1 MPLISLRYA
10 LLTAAGAAALR
21 FVPTKRK
28 NAALLLLSLIFY
40 AAAEPLALAFA
51 VGDAALC
58 FGAARL
64 VERLQN
70 AGRRRGALLLTGAAA
85 MMQIGLML
93 ALHGR
98 VAGVSYVALMLLGD
112 VLTVYHGEVKAPRD
126 AMAYGALSLFYPK
139 AAQGPIVSA
148 RVLSVDAPPDW
159 ETSMK
164 ALLRILWGL
173 CKKLIL
179 ADRLA
184 IYVAAAYAAPEVCG
198 APALGL
204 ALVGY
209 VFQVYADF
217 SGCMDIVW
225 GSARL
230 LGVTLPEN
238 FRQPYLAKG
247 FADYWQRW
255 HITLGA
261 WFRAHVFYPL
271 ASWPPLLTA
280 YVRVSGRVKGQAAKR
295 ALAVLIPL
303 MATWLCTGLWH
314 GAAGHYALWGL
325 TNGALILWES
335 CFGGRFLKA
344 PRAVRTAV
352 VFAVQ
357 LLVRVLFRAESLVK
371 AGAVYAGLL
380 RFGQCGFPVC
390 ALDGWDWA
398 VIAVFTALLVLVDV
412 QKERGKAFR
421 PKPAA
426 RFALGMLGL
435 LALTVFGLYGPGYS
449 AAEFFYGQF

>member
-21 FVPTKRK
+21 FVPARRK
-28 NAALLLLSLIFY
+28 NAALLLLSLLFY
-40 AAAEPLALAFA
+40 AAAGPLALAFA
-51 VGDAALC
+51 VGDAAFC
-58 FGAARL
+58 YGAARL
-64 VERLQN
+64 VERLQG
-70 AGRRRGALLLTGAAA
+70 AGRRRWALLLTGAAA
-85 MMQIGLML
+85 IAQAGLML

-112 VLTVYHGEVKAPRD
+112 VLAVYRGETKAPRD
-126 AMAYGALSLFYPK
+126 TMAYGALSLFYPK

-148 RVLSVDAPPDW
+148 RALRVDAPPDW
-159 ETSMK
+159 ETGVN

-184 IYVAAAYAAPEVCG
+184 VYVAAAYAAPEGCG
-198 APALGL
+198 APAMWL
-204 ALVGY
+204 ALAGY

-280 YVRVSGRVKGQAAKR
+280 YVRVSGHVKGQAAKR
-295 ALAVLIPL
+295 ALAVAVPL
-303 MATWLCTGLWH
+303 AVTWLCTGLWH
-314 GAAGHYALWGL
+314 GAAGHYALWGMV
-325 TNGALILWES
+325 NGALILWES
-335 CFGGRFLKA
+335 CFGRRFLKA
-344 PRAVRTAV
+344 PRAMRTAV

-357 LLVRVLFRAESLVK
+357 LLVRVLFRAESLAA

-380 RFGQCGFPVC
+380 RFGRGGFPAC

-398 VIAVFTALLVLVDV
+398 AIAVFTVLLILVDV
-412 QKERGKAFR
+412 QKELGKAFK

-426 RFALGMLGL
+426 RFALGLFGL
-435 LALTVFGLYGPGYS
+435 LTLTIFGLYGPGYS